1 MKRKKDENTY
11 YVLIDLHS
19 LPSST
24 VVRTL
29 LEVSE
34 TTGVHRNTLTGNAN
48 GIHGHYLVIPTKIK

>member
-11 YVLIDLHS
+11 YILINLHN
-19 LPSST
+19 LLSST

-34 TTGVHRNTLTGNAN
+34 TTGVHRNTLTGNAD
-48 GIHGHYLVIPTKIK
+48 GVHGHYLVIPTKIK